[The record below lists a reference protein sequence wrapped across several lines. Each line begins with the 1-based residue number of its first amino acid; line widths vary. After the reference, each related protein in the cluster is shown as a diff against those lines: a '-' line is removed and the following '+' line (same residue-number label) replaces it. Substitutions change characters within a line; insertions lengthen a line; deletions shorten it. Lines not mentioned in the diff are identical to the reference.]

1 MRTLSVALLGLAL
14 LLSACGASAP
24 PEARASLG
32 KAATALKDKKKDDF
46 IAQVL
51 PSQRTGALGLSNEI
65 PVTGV
70 KASTLT
76 AADTLD
82 IQFFAE
88 ATEMEVLEDGDS
100 DVTDTGCSIM
110 VMFRFG
116 GDTSAA
122 RSITMK
128 KEGDAWFID
137 LKATLEWWHKVNGA
151 DAFTAL
157 TVK

>member
-1 MRTLSVALLGLAL
+1 MAK
-14 LLSACGASAP
+14 AS
-24 PEARASLG
+24 
-32 KAATALKDKKKDDF
+32 TALKDKNKDAF

-51 PSQRTGALGLSNEI
+51 PSQRSGALGLSDEI
-65 PVTGV
+65 PVSGV

-76 AADTLD
+76 AADALD

-116 GDTSAA
+116 ADTSAA

-128 KEGDAWFID
+128 KEGDGWFID
-137 LKATLEWWHKVNGA
+137 LKATLEWWHKVNGSS
-151 DAFTAL
+151 AFTAL